1 MDLDVHLHAIAQ
13 GDDRAFAAWLVAAE
27 PRVRGSLRS
36 FAADVDVEAVLQE
49 ALLRAWQ
56 VAPRVQR
63 DGRGDSLLR
72 YTVRMAHNL
81 AVDEV
86 RRQGRSRALEP
97 DEDVA
102 APEEP
107 LPDPRLRRQIVV
119 CLDELPEQP
128 RRAILARWEEGAVE
142 HDRTLAERLGMQLN
156 TFLKNV
162 GRARAALAACLE
174 RAGVAL
180 GGA

>member
-1 MDLDVHLHAIAQ
+1 MDLDVHLDAIAH
-13 GDDRAFAAWLVAAE
+13 GDDRAFARWMAAAE
-27 PRVRGSLRS
+27 PRVRAGLRS
-36 FAADVDVEAVLQE
+36 FAAEVDTEAVLQE

-72 YTVRMAHNL
+72 YTARTAHNL
-81 AVDEV
+81 AIDEV
-86 RRQGRSRALEP
+86 RRRGRTRALEP

-102 APEEP
+102 APEVP
-107 LPDPRLRRQIVV
+107 LSDPALGAQLRGCLDALPD
-119 CLDELPEQP
+119 QP
-128 RRAILARWEEGAVE
+128 RRAVLARWEQGPVE
-142 HDRTLAERLGMQLN
+142 HDRALAERLGMQLN
-156 TFLKNV
+156 TFLKNI
-162 GRARAALAACLE
+162 GRARKALQDCLE